1 MKIKT
6 DFVTNSSSSCFI
18 LAVTKEQLPDLQ
30 DHVKKLDKHP
40 DAGNEGV
47 RIYKT
52 FKTKY
57 QLDRYTNNAPMDW
70 VQKARGPQ
78 FKNLSKRLYK
88 VCLEVIKD
96 KHYAVYMAIDYNVVD
111 KFHSKWDEHIIE
123 RAY

>member
-18 LAVTKEQLPDLQ
+18 LVVTKEQLPDLQ
-30 DHVKKLDKHP
+30 DHVKNLNKHP
-40 DAGNEGV
+40 DAFNEGV

-52 FKTKY
+52 LKTKW

-70 VQKARGPQ
+70 VQKARGPR
-78 FKNLSKRLYK
+78 FNNLTKRLYEI
-88 VCLEVIKD
+88 CLEVIED
-96 KHYAVYMAIDYNVVD
+96 KNYAVHMAIDRNVVS
-111 KFHSKWDEHIIE
+111 KFHRKWDDLIVE